1 MLALL
6 WRGPLPGPRIVCHIG
21 VYVTQWGATNRA
33 TEVQIR
39 SMLSGTIEAARNKK
53 GRSASYLYRGVAD
66 DGSHWTVAFNYD
78 PATQTARP
86 ITAF

>member
-1 MLALL
+1 VPSFVIWDVAFDE
-6 WRGPLPGPRIVCHIG
+6 RNRH
-21 VYVTQWGATNRA
+21 ATNRA
-33 TEVQIR
+33 TEAQIR
-39 SMLSGTIEAARNKK
+39 SVLSGTIEAARNKK

-66 DGSHWTVAFNYD
+66 DGSHWTIAFNYD